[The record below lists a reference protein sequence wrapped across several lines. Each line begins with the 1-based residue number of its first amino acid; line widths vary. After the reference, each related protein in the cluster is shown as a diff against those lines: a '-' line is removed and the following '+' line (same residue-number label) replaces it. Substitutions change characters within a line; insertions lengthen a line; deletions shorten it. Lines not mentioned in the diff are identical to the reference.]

1 MTFGLVYSSFSLL
14 ERQTLKM
21 TFFAPCYCSTVTVY
35 CYCTQLPKG
44 ELGNV
49 SKLAKSSKITP
60 KMAFIP
66 HLIPSPYE
74 IEVIIVLERSVYG
87 ESKES
92 SILFPYFFNI
102 K

>member
-14 ERQTLKM
+14 ERKTLKM
-21 TFFAPCYCSTVTVY
+21 TFFAPCYCRR
-35 CYCTQLPKG
+35 TQLPKG